1 MTNKLL
7 IPRALFLT
15 ADNGALPVARAIMGT
30 CGETV
35 YGDTDNQKTE
45 RGKFPNVRKPLALNK
60 GESGRIVVR
69 VLQKVHMKVC
79 LLVRARV

>member
-7 IPRALFLT
+7 IPRVLFLT
-15 ADNGALPVARAIMGT
+15 ANNGALPVAGAIMGT

-45 RGKFPNVRKPLALNK
+45 QQGKFPTEA
-60 GESGRIVVR
+60 S
-69 VLQKVHMKVC
+69 QKVHMKVFAC
-79 LLVRARV
+79 VRALV

>member
-7 IPRALFLT
+7 TQRVLFLT
-15 ADNGALPVARAIMGT
+15 ANNGALPVARAIMGT

-45 RGKFPNVRKPLALNK
+45 QGKFPTEA
-60 GESGRIVVR
+60 S
-69 VLQKVHMKVC
+69 QKVHIQVFAC
-79 LLVRARV
+79 VRALV

>member
-7 IPRALFLT
+7 TPRVLFLT
-15 ADNGALPVARAIMGT
+15 ANNGALPVARAIMGT

-45 RGKFPNVRKPLALNK
+45 QGKFPTEA
-60 GESGRIVVR
+60 S
-69 VLQKVHMKVC
+69 QKVHIQVFAC
-79 LLVRARV
+79 VRALV